1 MDSNKLEINYS
12 NGIEKNIIIEMCTDA
27 EGQEFLIIYYSN
39 LEGSYNKG
47 YEINE
52 KYEVSDF
59 VFNLTNGFPENLINK
74 NMLLK
79 NSITGIVT
87 NEPIYPSVYL
97 GTKPASEKDFKVSL
111 ANTIKLMESLGL
123 PYFLAKDGQISSKRN
138 EKVEDYIKEADELY
152 FAQEKL
158 NKS

>member
-12 NGIEKNIIIEMCTDA
+12 NGIEKNIIIEMCIDA

-39 LEGSYNKG
+39 LEGNYSRG
-47 YEINE
+47 FEIDE

-59 VFNLTNGFPENLINK
+59 AFDITNGFKESFISK
-74 NMLLK
+74 NMLFK
-79 NSITGIVT
+79 NTITGIVS
-87 NEPIYPSVYL
+87 NEPIYPSIYL
-97 GTKPASEKDFKVSL
+97 GTKPTSKKDFKVSL
-111 ANTIKLMESLGL
+111 TNTIKLLNSLEL
-123 PYFLAKDGQISSKRN
+123 PYFLAKDNQISTKRN
-138 EKVEDYIKEADELY
+138 ERVEDYIREADELY